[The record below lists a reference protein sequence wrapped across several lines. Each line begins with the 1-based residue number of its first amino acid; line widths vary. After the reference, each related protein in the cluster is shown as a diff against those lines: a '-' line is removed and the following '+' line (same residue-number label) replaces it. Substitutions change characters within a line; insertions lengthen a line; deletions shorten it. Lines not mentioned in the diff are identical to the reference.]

1 MWTLGL
7 NRSHDA
13 SITLMKDNEVVLHLQ
28 EERLSHNKH
37 TSELVYLSEIIKNYT
52 TKIDHAAYT
61 FLHNEVSDF
70 GPYHAL
76 LEKNGVEVKEWH
88 NFSNMHHELHCT
100 CAFYNS
106 GFNSAVC
113 LVIDGAGSD
122 KDYGKEN
129 ESIFDIN
136 SYKEFDCVYKTC
148 VGFGQIETLDIPH
161 YVDRNQRIGVG
172 MVYAAVTEYL
182 GWDGLDCG
190 KTMGLSSYG
199 TEDAKIKSMLNSLG
213 GDCKIFG
220 LYDWQNLKMVGAK
233 IKSYDYLSYSKNK
246 EDTERKRQNLAYKLQ
261 KEFELYILE
270 LVYKAILIT
279 GKTNIILTGGCAL
292 NCVSNYRLLKNLPKN
307 VNLYIEPIS
316 DDSAVSMGTAKYLY
330 YKSQSEKLIPNYK
343 DVSLNTL
350 YLGQQIDYTYQLKKG
365 EIEKDIIPQDIAQL
379 IVDGNIVAICQGRS
393 EAGPRALGNR
403 SILFDPRVKN
413 GKDIVNNIKK
423 REYFRPFAGT
433 VLLEYAKEWFDM
445 NRLEE
450 SPHMMYAVDVL
461 EDKMNLIPSITHVDG
476 TCRIQTLKKEY
487 NPNYYNLIEEFYKLT
502 GVPILFNT
510 SFNLAGDTIVE
521 TIDDAFN
528 TLRNSEI
535 EYMYLPEISKLIY
548 VPNEKNLC

>member
-1 MWTLGL
+1 MWILGL
-7 NRSHDA
+7 NRAHDA

-37 TSELVYLSEIIKNYT
+37 TSELVYLSEIVKNYT
-52 TKIDHAAYT
+52 TEIDYAAYT

-76 LEKNGVEVKEWH
+76 LEKNDLRVKEWH
-88 NFSNMHHELHCT
+88 NFSNMHHELHST

-136 SYKEFDCVYKTC
+136 SYKEFNCVYKTC
-148 VGFGQIETLDIPH
+148 VGVDQIETLDIPH

-172 MVYAAVTEYL
+172 MVYSAVTEYL

-199 TEDAKIKSMLNSLG
+199 TEDAKIKSMINSSG
-213 GDCKIFG
+213 GNCKIFG
-220 LYDWQNLKMVGAK
+220 LYDWQNLKMVGSK
-233 IKSYDYLSYSKNK
+233 MKSYDYLSYSKNK
-246 EDTERKRQNLAYKLQ
+246 EDKERKRQNLAYKLQ

-270 LVYKAILIT
+270 LIYKAISIT

-316 DDSAVSMGTAKYLY
+316 DDSGVSMGTAKYLY
-330 YKSQSEKLIPNYK
+330 HKSQSEKLITNYK

-379 IVDGNIVAICQGRS
+379 IVDSNIVAICQGRS

-413 GKDIVNNIKK
+413 GKDIVNTIKK

-433 VLLEYAKEWFDM
+433 VLLEHAKEWFDM

-461 EDKMNLIPSITHVDG
+461 EDKMDLIPAITHVDG